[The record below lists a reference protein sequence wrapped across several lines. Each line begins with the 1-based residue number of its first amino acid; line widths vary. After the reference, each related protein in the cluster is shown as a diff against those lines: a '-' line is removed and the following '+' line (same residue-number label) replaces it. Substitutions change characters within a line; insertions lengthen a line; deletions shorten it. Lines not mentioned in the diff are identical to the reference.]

1 MLGLRRLRERLGASA
16 SRIGRAL
23 APLLGGRPLDA
34 QSLADLEDIL
44 IEADLGV
51 DPATRI
57 AAGVSRRMRG
67 REAEPA
73 AIREALAAEI
83 AEMLEPSAKPLPT
96 RDTPLR
102 VIVFVGVNGSGK
114 TTTIGKYAAQFRKA
128 GSRVVIAACDTFR
141 AAAVEQLERWGERA
155 GAPVVTGPP
164 GGDPASVAFAAHERA
179 ASEGA
184 EYLLVDTAGR
194 LQNKAALMEE
204 LAKIMRVIGKRDP
217 AAPHD
222 VLLVLDASVGQNAL
236 SQAEGFRQAA
246 GVTGLVMTKLDGSAR
261 GGAIVAVAGKT
272 GLPVH
277 AIGIGEGI
285 DDLGPFDAR
294 EFASAITGAGA
305 NGGAGA

>member
-16 SRIGRAL
+16 SRLGRAL
-23 APLLGGRPLDA
+23 APLFGGRPLDA
-34 QSLADLEDIL
+34 QSLADLEDLL

-51 DPATRI
+51 QPAARI
-57 AAGVSRRMRG
+57 AAGVNRRMRG
-67 REAEPA
+67 REPEAAE
-73 AIREALAAEI
+73 IREALSAEI
-83 AEMLEPSAKPLPT
+83 ATMLEPVAKPLPR
-96 RDTPLR
+96 RDAAPR

-114 TTTIGKYAAQFRKA
+114 TTTIGKFAAQFRNG

-179 ASEGA
+179 AAEGA

-204 LAKIMRVIGKRDP
+204 LAKIVRVIGKRD
-217 AAPHD
+217 ASAPHD

-236 SQAEGFRQAA
+236 SQAEGFQQAA

-261 GGAIVAVAGKT
+261 GGALIAVADRT

-285 DDLGPFDAR
+285 DDLGPFDAHA
-294 EFASAITGAGA
+294 FANAITGAGSE
-305 NGGAGA
+305 GGTNP